1 MLVCVVAFVPW
12 CMCEG
17 RKATCRGQFSL
28 STMCVPE
35 QRVGRLSGLASGALA
50 ISPVP
55 DSHLSVYRLAFERLA
70 LRSSYPL
77 CGTEKDTLHLVLS
90 AATGVSE
97 QWLKEGRGPV

>member
-1 MLVCVVAFVPW
+1 
-12 CMCEG
+12 
-17 RKATCRGQFSL
+17 
-28 STMCVPE
+28 MCVPE

-55 DSHLSVYRLAFERLA
+55 DSHLSGIGVYRLAFERLA